1 MRVAVFIDGEGEG
14 LGSVEGDDVV
24 VISRGSAGLALRS
37 LIEGG
42 RQGLAD
48 LKERIAGAPRVP
60 LASVRLGPPVVS
72 HDRPII
78 CVGKNY
84 RAHAEEFHTSG
95 FDSTGKDAVPL
106 HPVVFAKLGSSL
118 IGTEESIE
126 SAMDPTGTVD
136 YEGELAVIIGRS
148 AHRVPKHAA
157 HEVIFGYTL
166 CNDVTS
172 RALQKKHD
180 QWAIGKSLD
189 TFCPLGPWIV
199 TADEVPDVT
208 ALELVAS
215 VNGEVRQRAHVS
227 QLIFDIP
234 TLIETL
240 STTMTLSP
248 GDIIATGTPAGV
260 GIGFDPPSFLRPG
273 DRVSVMVE
281 CIGTLSNPVV

>member
-1 MRVAVFIDGEGEG
+1 MRIAVFSDGEGGG
-14 LGSVEGDDVV
+14 LGLVEGDDVV
-24 VISRGSAGLALRS
+24 VITRDAPGPALQS
-37 LIEGG
+37 LIEAGPA
-42 RQGLAD
+42 GLTD
-48 LKERIAGAPRVP
+48 LKAASAHAPRVP
-60 LASVRLGPPVVS
+60 LASVRLAPPVVS
-72 HDRPII
+72 RHRPII

-106 HPVVFAKLGSSL
+106 HPVIFAKLGSSL
-118 IGTEESIE
+118 IGPEEPIASG
-126 SAMDPTGTVD
+126 MDPTGTVD
-136 YEGELAVIIGRS
+136 YEGEIALIIGKT

-189 TFCPLGPWIV
+189 TFGPLGPWIV

-215 VNGEVRQRAHVS
+215 VNGEVRQRAQLS

-240 STTMTLSP
+240 TATMTLSP
-248 GDIIATGTPAGV
+248 GDVIATGTPAGV
-260 GIGFDPPSFLRPG
+260 GIGFDPPRFLRPG
-273 DRVSVMVE
+273 DRVAVTVE
-281 CIGTLSNPVV
+281 GIGTLSNPVA